1 MKAIVSK
8 KLEKALPNTSAQ
20 FYRKLDIYFD
30 EQGKDIDA
38 ESMLMGVDELMLVL
52 DIDYS
57 ELKSLIKSLFPIL
70 SWERDEKAMKVNV
83 NLANPYRN

>member
-1 MKAIVSK
+1 MNQIVAK
-8 KLEKALPNTSAQ
+8 KLERALPNTSEQ
-20 FYRKLDIYFD
+20 FYRTLDIYFD

-38 ESMLMGVDELMLVL
+38 ESMLMGVDELMIVL

-57 ELKSLIKSLFPIL
+57 ELKTLIKSLFPIL
-70 SWERDEKAMKVNV
+70 SWERDEEAMKVNV